1 MRGDDPVLYRRAV
14 RCERVETVKETDPTH
29 SGVYFPTPAPPSELR
44 GLILAVVGL
53 SGLSAL
59 ALLFVE
65 ELGDPGTIGALASIL
80 VSLAVCVWLVRNGL
94 DSLSRSSMLVVLAI
108 ATAALISAFALSR
121 NPVSILGTSAP
132 FGLGVAWIRPRWVPA
147 VVGLG
152 AVALAIVAA
161 LLVHGHVEGRSVAQ
175 AGIVFGAGLIGFAGT
190 SISWQ
195 MQRRADQHHAD
206 RTELSLARERLR
218 FATDLHDIQG
228 HTLLAIKMKAELARR
243 SLDRDPDRVAQELND
258 IEALAA
264 EAGEQ
269 TRELAQG
276 YRTLTLA
283 AELATLDQLLT
294 AAGIRVRIDN
304 RGAPAVQH
312 EELFAALVR
321 ESASNVL
328 RHAAAERV
336 DITLAPTTV
345 TVTNDGAEAAQTG
358 RTGSGLAGLEGRFQ
372 RAGGTVDWHRDS
384 TDFTVTGSIGG
395 SA

>member
-1 MRGDDPVLYRRAV
+1 VYWP
-14 RCERVETVKETDPTH
+14 TD
-29 SGVYFPTPAPPSELR
+29 APPSELR
-44 GLILAVVGL
+44 GLILSVVGL

-59 ALLFVE
+59 ALMFVE
-65 ELGDPGTIGALASIL
+65 DLGDPGTIGALASIV
-80 VSLAVCVWLVRNGL
+80 VSLALCFWLVRSGL
-94 DSLSRSSMLVVLAI
+94 ESLSTGAMALVLVI
-108 ATAALISAFALSR
+108 ATAALVCSFALSQ

-147 VVGLG
+147 VVGLA
-152 AVALAIVAA
+152 AVALAVIVAH
-161 LLVHGHVEGRSVAQ
+161 LVHGEIEGRSVAQ

-195 MQRRADQHHAD
+195 MQKRADQHHAD

-243 SLDRDPDRVAQELND
+243 SIDRDPERAAQELRD

-283 AELATLDQLLT
+283 AELANLDQLLT
-294 AAGIRVRIDN
+294 AAGIHVHIEDQ
-304 RGAPAVQH
+304 GAPAPEHQ
-312 EELFAALVR
+312 ELFAALIR
-321 ESASNVL
+321 ESASNIL
-328 RHAAAERV
+328 RHAAAKQVR
-336 DITLAPTTV
+336 ITLAPTTV
-345 TVTNDGAEAAQTG
+345 TVTNDGAEAV
-358 RTGSGLAGLEGRFQ
+358 RTARSGSGLTGLEGRFQ
-372 RAGGTVDWHRDS
+372 RAGGTVAWHRDGA
-384 TDFTVTGSIGG
+384 DFTVTGTIGG
-395 SA
+395 TA